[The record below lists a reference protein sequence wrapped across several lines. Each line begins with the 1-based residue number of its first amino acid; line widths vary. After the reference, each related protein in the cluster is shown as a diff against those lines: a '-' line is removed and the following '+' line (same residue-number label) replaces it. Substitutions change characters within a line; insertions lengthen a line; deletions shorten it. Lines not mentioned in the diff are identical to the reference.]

1 MPLRCRITNRHCRQ
15 PILPKFLYK
24 SNRLFGGGAAD
35 DVTVAPFSISVCRR
49 YHLPFII
56 TISSELYAIDG
67 PRQTYINFKK
77 ADLAWY
83 AEACDEYI
91 AEAGETRTVEQAM
104 KILRKAVNKVTG
116 LFIPAGRILHTQP
129 TQPASVKSLAD
140 ERDRK
145 HRLILADKTFNDL
158 DRKNQNRRRKTSD
171 LNGNPPST
179 NATIEQAYRIYGG
192 LLRA

>member
-1 MPLRCRITNRHCRQ
+1 M
-15 PILPKFLYK
+15 
-24 SNRLFGGGAAD
+24 
-35 DVTVAPFSISVCRR
+35 CRR

-67 PRQTYINFKK
+67 PRRTYINFKK
-77 ADLAWY
+77 ADLARY
-83 AEACDEYI
+83 

-104 KILRKAVNKVTG
+104 KTLRKAVNKVTG
-116 LFIPAGRILHTQP
+116 LFIPAVRIRHTQP

-158 DRKNQNRRRKTSD
+158 DRKIQNRWRKTSD